1 MLFVQLMKHVF
12 DVILVTGLN
21 VGRGGSDSITVTDW
35 IGEKTVIHD

>member
-21 VGRGGSDSITVTDW
+21 VGGGGSDSITVTDW
-35 IGEKTVIHD
+35 IGEKAVIND